1 MSFPNIDYFK
11 AQNVS
16 RLAGVAILFVAIAV
30 GSVQGAEIGSQAKF
44 AGVSVGLPQ
53 TPLTLVSLSPV
64 IANRQAVGAMAIYDD
79 PTTQRPA
86 DYIEV
91 LNREGVVVIVSW
103 FDSFGIERLVVDRA
117 LLDGGQELEGVF
129 VAVVN
134 GDII

>member
-1 MSFPNIDYFK
+1 MSFPDIDYFK

-16 RLAGVAILFVAIAV
+16 RLVGVAILLVAIAV

-44 AGVSVGLPQ
+44 TGLSVGLHQ

-64 IANRQAVGAMAIYDD
+64 IANGQAAGAIAIYDD
-79 PTTQRPA
+79 PTTGRPA

-91 LNREGVVVIVSW
+91 LNREGVVVMVSW

-117 LLDGGQELEGVF
+117 LLDGGQELEGVI

-134 GDII
+134 GEII

>member
-1 MSFPNIDYFK
+1 MSSLDSDYFK
-11 AQNVS
+11 AHKLS
-16 RLAGVAILFVAIAV
+16 RVAGVAILFIAVAV
-30 GSVQGAEIGSQAKF
+30 GSVQGAEDGSQAKF
-44 AGVSVGLPQ
+44 AGLSVGSPQ

-64 IANRQAVGAMAIYDD
+64 TANGQTVGAIAIYDD

-91 LNREGVVVIVSW
+91 LNREGVVVLVSW

-134 GDII
+134 GDVI

>member
-1 MSFPNIDYFK
+1 MSFPDTDYFK
-11 AQNVS
+11 AQNLS
-16 RLAGVAILFVAIAV
+16 RIAGVALLLVAIAL
-30 GSVQGAEIGSQAKF
+30 GSAQGAEIGPQAKF
-44 AGVSVGLPQ
+44 AGLSVGLPQ

-64 IANRQAVGAMAIYDD
+64 IANGQAVGAIAVYDD

-117 LLDGGQELEGVF
+117 LLDGGQEIEGVF

-134 GDII
+134 GDVI

>member
-1 MSFPNIDYFK
+1 MSFPDTVYFK
-11 AQNVS
+11 AQNLS
-16 RLAGVAILFVAIAV
+16 RIAGIAILLVAIAV
-30 GSVQGAEIGSQAKF
+30 GSVQGAEIGPQATF
-44 AGVSVGLPQ
+44 TGLSVGLPQ

-64 IANRQAVGAMAIYDD
+64 IANGQAVGAIAIYDD

-134 GDII
+134 GEVI

>member
-64 IANRQAVGAMAIYDD
+64 IANGQAVGAMAIYDD

-117 LLDGGQELEGVF
+117 LLDGGQDLEGVF

>member
-1 MSFPNIDYFK
+1 MSFPNLDYFK

-44 AGVSVGLPQ
+44 AGASVGLPR
-53 TPLTLVSLSPV
+53 TPLSLVSLSPV
-64 IANRQAVGAMAIYDD
+64 IANGQAVGAMAIYDD

>member
-64 IANRQAVGAMAIYDD
+64 IANGQAVGAMAIYDD